1 MNGPEHRGVGR
12 SQLETKNNQTFWRL
26 LSSSPN
32 PLRGRPRAGSQN
44 TLQGEIV
51 FTKFFVVVIVFLLTA
66 CSGETATPCSEI
78 VKELQ
83 LSGLPS
89 QIIKEEVDES
99 FNGVK
104 CAVQI
109 TDNQILAIASSPEE
123 FNYQGDSENYHAVES
138 KSGRVVFLFGKEISR
153 EDIKILGEV
162 LRKF

>member
-1 MNGPEHRGVGR
+1 M
-12 SQLETKNNQTFWRL
+12 
-26 LSSSPN
+26 
-32 PLRGRPRAGSQN
+32 AAAQN
-44 TLQGEIV
+44 ILQGEIM
-51 FTKFFVVVIVFLLTA
+51 FTRFFAVVVVFLLTA

-89 QIIKEEVDES
+89 QIIKEEDDES

-109 TDNQILAIASSPEE
+109 TDNQIFAIFSSSEK

-138 KSGRVVFLFGKEISR
+138 KSGRVVFLFGKETSR
-153 EDIKILGEV
+153 EDAKILGEV